1 MFDYFRVAAFAA
13 LAFGAAGATGQ
24 NLVLP
29 SGDTVTLETAT
40 TPLPAPP
47 PVEPLPDILDT
58 PGTPPVAIARPAIVD
73 AEAQDAEVRAA
84 SLEQL
89 VARHATADALD
100 DEQNCL
106 AGAVYFES
114 KSEPLAGQLAVAK
127 VILNRVA
134 SGRFASTVC
143 GVVSQRGQF
152 SFMHGGAMPAVARGG
167 RQWRTAVAIARI
179 ASDGMW
185 EAPAATALYF
195 HARRVSPN
203 WRMTRLASVG
213 NHIFYR

>member
-13 LAFGAAGATGQ
+13 LAFGTAGATGQ

-29 SGDTVTLETAT
+29 SGDTVLLEPAT

-47 PVEPLPDILDT
+47 PVEQLPETLNF
-58 PGTPPVAIARPAIVD
+58 PGAPPAAIARPAVALVD
-73 AEAQDAEVRAA
+73 SESPAA
-84 SLEQL
+84 SLEAL
-89 VARHATADALD
+89 VARHAAADGLD
-100 DEQNCL
+100 DEQDCL

-114 KSEPLAGQLAVAK
+114 KGEPLPGQLAVAK

-152 SFMHGGAMPAVARGG
+152 SFMRGGEMPVVARGG

-179 ASDGMW
+179 ASDGLW
-185 EAPAATALYF
+185 EAPAANALYF
-195 HARRVSPN
+195 HARRVSPS